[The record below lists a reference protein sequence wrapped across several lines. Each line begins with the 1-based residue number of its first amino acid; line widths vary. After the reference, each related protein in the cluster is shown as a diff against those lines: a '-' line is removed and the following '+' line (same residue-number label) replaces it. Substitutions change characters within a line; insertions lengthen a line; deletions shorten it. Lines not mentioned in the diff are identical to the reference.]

1 VLFKKKKE
9 ERDFIKIFFS
19 FVQKC
24 ICFFCVVHQ
33 LNSFLFK
40 TYLKSSRH
48 ERTRR
53 ELFCRIFVVLLK
65 VFLSLFRENLS
76 LSLSAFVFFFFFVKD
91 LRNGVAR

>member
-9 ERDFIKIFFS
+9 ERDFIKKIFS

-24 ICFFCVVHQ
+24 ICFFCVVQ